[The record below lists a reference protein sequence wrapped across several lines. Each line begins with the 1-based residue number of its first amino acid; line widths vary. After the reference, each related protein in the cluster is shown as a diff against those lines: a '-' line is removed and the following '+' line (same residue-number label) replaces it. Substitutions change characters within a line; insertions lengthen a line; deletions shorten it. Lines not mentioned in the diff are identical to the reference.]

1 MIRMTGIEKGYA
13 VGKARPGPGMGL
25 GGPARRGGGEAP
37 GKAAGRARYMEET
50 AAAVEFPQSMRLPP
64 QRRQD
69 PAFEKE
75 IPPAQAM
82 DRALNGLA
90 VLRGVNLHIRRGEYA
105 AIVGPSGSGKSTLMH
120 SLGCLDAPDGGMYK
134 LDGVEVS
141 GMTAQELCEVR
152 RDKIGFVFQGFQL
165 LPRLTALENVAFPLM
180 LRGMGEDKRLK
191 TATRALE
198 NVGLGDRLHHKPG
211 QLSGGQQQRVALAR
225 ALGYQPKLL
234 LCDEPTGALDEQSR
248 DEVLRLFD
256 GLHHDG
262 HTVVVI
268 THDMGVAA
276 HAARRFRVEDGRVWE
291 WEQ

>member
-1 MIRMTGIEKGYA
+1 MIRMKGIEKGYA
-13 VGKARPGPGMGL
+13 ASKPVRGVREKWSEHRDEKKAAFPDQRTKKNP
-25 GGPARRGGGEAP
+25 GGE
-37 GKAAGRARYMEET
+37 RRFQEEI
-50 AAAVEFPQSMRLPP
+50 AAAVEFPQSALQAATGRTLLEDARRPISGLP
-64 QRRQD
+64 
-69 PAFEKE
+69 
-75 IPPAQAM
+75 
-82 DRALNGLA
+82 
-90 VLRGVNLHIRRGEYA
+90 VLRGVNLHIRRGDYA

-120 SLGCLDAPDGGMYK
+120 ILGVLDTPDAGEYR

-141 GMTAQELCEVR
+141 GMNAQDLCMVR

-180 LRGMGEDKRLK
+180 LRGIGEEKRLK
-191 TATRALE
+191 LATRALE

-225 ALGYQPKLL
+225 ALSYEPKLL

-248 DEVLRLFD
+248 DEVLKLFA

-276 HAARRFRVEDGRVWE
+276 HAMRKFLVENGRVRE
-291 WEQ
+291 M